1 MLDEPQDIADLEA
14 EIEVLRDEIGLASSQ
29 SSRSW

>member
-14 EIEVLRDEIGLASSQ
+14 EIESFARKLMVATPEHS
-29 SSRSW
+29 